1 MCADKNC
8 NIVKRRNTGFIT
20 ISTDVDIASTAPTG
34 RFFYLRIMAAPFLT
48 LEGVSV
54 QLAGARLLAHLDW
67 TIHAGE
73 QWALTGPSGS
83 GKTLLAHT
91 LLGRH
96 FYTGTLQTATKRI
109 AMVEQQHRFRNRP
122 GATELYYQQRFNATD
137 ADQTMTVA
145 QELSDAGY
153 PNPDPALLETLQ
165 VRPLLHKPLIQL
177 SNGENKRVQLAL
189 AVLEAPEL
197 LILDN
202 PFLGLD
208 TEGRATLHTIIN
220 TLAHRGIQLLLIT
233 NGHELP
239 TAITHVARLDRGE
252 WSFLGLKAAFRPDD
266 RPQTTA
272 LDPAILATLRTQAL
286 ENAQDAF
293 TFAVKMEHTNIRYG
307 ENLILTDI
315 NWEVRKGERWNVSGP
330 NGAGKSTLLSLI
342 TADNPQAYAN
352 QIWLFDRRRGTGETI
367 WEIKKK
373 IGFVSP
379 ELHLYFD
386 TAATVF
392 DVIASGLFDT
402 IGLFRTLSD
411 EQTAKAILW
420 MQLLSL
426 HELRRRRLVELSTG
440 QQRMV
445 LLARALIKNPPMLI
459 LDEPCQGL
467 DDEQTAYFRELVTTL
482 CETFGTTL
490 IYVSHYQ
497 QELPSCIDHYLR
509 LEKGIVV

>member
-1 MCADKNC
+1 
-8 NIVKRRNTGFIT
+8 
-20 ISTDVDIASTAPTG
+20 
-34 RFFYLRIMAAPFLT
+34 MAAPFLT

-54 QLAGARLLAHLDW
+54 QLAGARLLDNLDW
-67 TIHAGE
+67 SFKRGE

-96 FYTGTLQTATKRI
+96 FYTGTIKTSTRRI
-109 AMVEQQHRFRNRP
+109 SIVEQQHRFKNRP
-122 GATELYYQQRFNATD
+122 GATELYYQQRFNASD
-137 ADQTMTVA
+137 ADQTITVA
-145 QELSDAGY
+145 QELADAGY
-153 PNPDPALLETLQ
+153 PDPDPALLEALH
-165 VRPLLHKPLIQL
+165 VRPLLQKPLIQL
-177 SNGENKRVQLAL
+177 SNGENKRVQLAI
-189 AVLEAPEL
+189 AVMESPEL

-208 TEGRATLHTIIN
+208 TEGRATLHNIIDN
-220 TLAHRGIQLLLIT
+220 LPAKGIQLLLIT

-239 TAITHVARLDRGE
+239 TAISHVAQLDRGR
-252 WSFLGLKAAFRPDD
+252 WSFLGHKADFHPNEKKRPA
-266 RPQTTA
+266 A
-272 LDPAILATLRTQAL
+272 LDAGILQKLRAEAIQH
-286 ENAQDAF
+286 EDF
-293 TFAVKMEHTNIRYG
+293 TFAVKLEHATIRYG
-307 ENLILTDI
+307 ENVILKDI
-315 NWEVRKGERWNVSGP
+315 SWEVRKGERWNVSGP
-330 NGAGKSTLLSLI
+330 NGAGKSTLLSLL

-352 QIWLFDRRRGTGETI
+352 QLWLFDRRRGTGETI
-367 WEIKKK
+367 WDIKRK

-386 TAATVF
+386 TGATVF

-402 IGLFRTLSD
+402 IGLFRPLN
-411 EQTAKAILW
+411 EGQMAVVILW

-426 HELRRRRLVELSTG
+426 HELRSRRLVQLSTG

-467 DDEQTAYFRELVTTL
+467 DDEQTAYFRELITTL

-497 QELPSCIDHYLR
+497 QELPSCIDHWLR
-509 LEKGIVV
+509 LEKGVMV